1 MTKTYSVAAR
11 TLIATLAFIAAFVF
25 AFGAQA
31 DIRDSLRDR
40 ERVDRGAAEAPAP
53 ASPAPAPTPPPPQG
67 GITSSTGGTA
77 SSGGNTGGVVT
88 TGDEHVQVIEINIGP
103 TNPPENDEEEE
114 SAPPVEPEPQCDRRS
129 PGCSAQDLGRTR

>member
-40 ERVDRGAAEAPAP
+40 ERVDRGAAAA
-53 ASPAPAPTPPPPQG
+53 PAPAPTPPPPQG

-103 TNPPENDEEEE
+103 TNPSPEEEEEEE
-114 SAPPVEPEPQCDRRS
+114 STPPVEPEPQCDRR
-129 PGCSAQDLGRTR
+129 